1 MVGSGFGSAT
11 LFPNPVRAYPHEVM
25 TYELDLFSYR
35 YRQVSSALAERGGG
49 SGGDGGTNMRKYYKV
64 RKLLSATIKNRKIG
78 ARVTQTN
85 SPS

>member
-1 MVGSGFGSAT
+1 MM
-11 LFPNPVRAYPHEVM
+11 HEVM

-78 ARVTQTN
+78 DKVTQTN

>member
-1 MVGSGFGSAT
+1 MM
-11 LFPNPVRAYPHEVM
+11 HEVM

-35 YRQVSSALAERGGG
+35 YRQVSSALVERGGG

-78 ARVTQTN
+78 DKVTQTN

>member
-1 MVGSGFGSAT
+1 MM
-11 LFPNPVRAYPHEVM
+11 HEVM

-49 SGGDGGTNMRKYYKV
+49 SGGDGGTNMRKYCKV

-78 ARVTQTN
+78 DKVTQTN

>member
-1 MVGSGFGSAT
+1 MM
-11 LFPNPVRAYPHEVM
+11 HEVM

-49 SGGDGGTNMRKYYKV
+49 SGGDGGTNMRKYCKV

-85 SPS
+85 RR